1 MKILLVALNAKFIHS
16 SLALRTLKSY
26 CGSIE
31 QNIETCEFTINNE
44 KEFILSEIYNKH
56 PDAVGFSCYIWN
68 IEMTLHIAEMLKKV
82 LPNVFIFLGGPEVS
96 FESSLLL
103 KENNFIDLVIRGEGE
118 KIFYSMAKSL
128 INGSF
133 DFSSINGVTYRKG
146 EEIVANPSEKE
157 LDLNDI
163 PFSCGNLQDMEN
175 KIIYYESQ
183 RGCPY
188 NCQFCLS
195 SIDGRVRFL
204 SDERVKSDLDFFLK
218 NNVKQVK
225 FVDRTFNCSKN
236 HAHFIWSYL
245 MEHDNGKTNFH
256 MEIEAH
262 ILDDNE
268 IEFLKNARK
277 GLFQFEI
284 GVQSTN
290 NKTLAAVSRSNDFET
305 LRHKVKKIKEGK
317 NIHVHLDLIAGLPY
331 EGYESFKKS
340 FNDVYSL
347 KPEQLQLGFLKLL
360 KGSGLRRDAEK
371 YGIVYD
377 SKAPY
382 EVLYTRDMDFDH
394 MLMLKNIEEMVETYY
409 NSFKIPTTEKYV
421 CCLFES
427 PFDFYES
434 LSNYWVNNG
443 FHRVNHSKQELYV
456 IFYNFCLNSGF
467 SKTDIE
473 IIKDLL
479 KFDMLLSDNLKS
491 MPNFIDES
499 ITEEYKASKRKFFN
513 TQSETEKY
521 MPTLTD
527 FSPQQLSRMCRIE
540 HFKYNILEYIN
551 TNEIKAEENDILF
564 NYYNRDIIT
573 NHAEIKHISL

>member
-16 SLALRTLKSY
+16 SLALRTLKAYSTT
-26 CGSIE
+26 IAE
-31 QNIETCEFTINNE
+31 NIETCEFTINNE

-96 FESSLLL
+96 FESDLLL
-103 KENNFIDLVIRGEGE
+103 KENRFIDLVMRGEGE
-118 KIFYSMAKSL
+118 KIFYNTAKSL

-146 EEIVANPSEKE
+146 EEIVINPPEKE
-157 LDLNDI
+157 LNLNDI
-163 PFSCGNLQDMEN
+163 PFSCGNLKDTEN

-204 SDERVKSDLDFFLK
+204 SDDRVKSDLDFFLQ
-218 NNVKQVK
+218 NNVRQVK
-225 FVDRTFNCSKN
+225 FVDRTFNCNKD

-245 MEHDNGKTNFH
+245 MAHDNGKTNFH

-290 NKTLAAVSRSNDFET
+290 NKTLEAVSRSNDFET
-305 LRHKVKKIKEGK
+305 LRHKVEKIKEGK

-347 KPEQLQLGFLKLL
+347 NPEQLQLGFLKLL
-360 KGSGLRRDAEK
+360 KGSGLRRNAEK

-382 EVLYTRDMDFDH
+382 EVLYTRDIDFDH

-421 CCLFES
+421 CGLFKS

-434 LSNYWVNNG
+434 LATYWVNNG
-443 FHRVNHSKQELYV
+443 LHRVNHSKQELYV
-456 IFYNFCLNSGF
+456 IIYNFCLNSGF
-467 SKTDIE
+467 SKTEIE

-499 ITEEYKASKRKFFN
+499 ITEEYKAAKRKFFN

-521 MPTLTD
+521 MPTLTA

-573 NHAEIKHISL
+573 NHAEITRISL